1 MSVPRRGLGGISEKS
16 NNYTRQEQ
24 HIQQVVAVASASISM
39 LSAFVSF
46 YWFVKMKRNFRHQYV
61 VGPRRLRF
69 GNSESLI
76 MPRLIVLLIGSDM
89 FKALWYWI
97 PSISILAGRD
107 PIPHDFC
114 QGAGFL
120 LAVGVEASGPLQRID
135 AQYTC

>member
-46 YWFVKMKRNFRHQYV
+46 YWFVKMKRNFRHQ
-61 VGPRRLRF
+61 
-69 GNSESLI
+69 
-76 MPRLIVLLIGSDM
+76 LIVLLIGSDM